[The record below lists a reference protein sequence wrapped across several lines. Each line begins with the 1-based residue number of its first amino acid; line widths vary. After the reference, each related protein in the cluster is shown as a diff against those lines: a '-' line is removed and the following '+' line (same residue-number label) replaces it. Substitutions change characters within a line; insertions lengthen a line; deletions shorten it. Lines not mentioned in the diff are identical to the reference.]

1 MDWQN
6 FEKFFSDSR
15 VWLSAILPSAILLIW
30 LLRCLIHGLR
40 NRVSTRGKLF
50 DSEDG
55 VKLYEYWRDG
65 YDLESEQL
73 VDFIMCFSDKEKAD
87 SVAFGLTRNFDII
100 ESNIGKN
107 GNRWRLTITL
117 RIVPSSAQMDE
128 LRRELSDAAGYAG
141 GTYDGWALRR

>member
-6 FEKFFSDSR
+6 FEKSFPDNH
-15 VWLSAILPSAILLIW
+15 VWLWAILPSAILLIW
-30 LLRCLIHGLR
+30 LIRVLIHGLR
-40 NRVSTRGKLF
+40 NRVSKRGKLF
-50 DSEDG
+50 NSEDG
-55 VKLYEYWRDG
+55 MKFYEYWRNG

-73 VDFIMCFSDKEKAD
+73 VDFIMYFSDKEKAD
-87 SVAFGLTRNFDII
+87 AVAFGLTRNFNII
-100 ESNIGKN
+100 ESNIEKS

-141 GTYDGWALRR
+141 GTYDGWTLRG